1 MFIEHGMS
9 TLVYNNRVDFTGSG
23 NPTFGNAWFMWG
35 IIPSNTIYWVDNPK
49 NGQPKKPKTFD
60 NLFDL

>member
-1 MFIEHGMS
+1 
-9 TLVYNNRVDFTGSG
+9 
-23 NPTFGNAWFMWG
+23 MWG

-49 NGQPKKPKTFD
+49 NGKPKKSKTFD

>member
-1 MFIEHGMS
+1 MS

-35 IIPSNTIYWVDNPK
+35 IIPPNTIYWVDNPR
-49 NGQPKKPKTFD
+49 NGQPKKIAKPVVEKND
-60 NLFDL
+60 LFDL